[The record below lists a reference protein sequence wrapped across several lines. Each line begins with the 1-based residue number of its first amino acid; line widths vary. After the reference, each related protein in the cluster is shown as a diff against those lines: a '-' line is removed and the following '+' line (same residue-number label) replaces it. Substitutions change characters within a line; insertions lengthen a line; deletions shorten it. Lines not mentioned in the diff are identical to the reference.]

1 MEKYLIKPQAIIQ
14 DKRLTST
21 ESDYLC
27 LIFQLCNANGCTASN
42 QYFADYFGVSRAR
55 ATQVIAELRRKG
67 FITTQEQKSGG
78 KTIERT
84 ITIIDHNSKESLSSN
99 GKESELKLSN
109 GKEILPSNGKESL
122 SNTGFM
128 ARKPYHPMVRNPNF
142 DGKKTYNHTLEETI
156 DNTKEKKENNKKKEK
171 KEISPFFADA
181 EPSQDAT
188 ILDDWDE
195 TEATEYVFVL
205 QDGSQWYLPDE
216 KFTEY
221 NRTFVDIDVAAEL
234 RKAAQWLRDNP
245 GRRKT
250 ARGMPRFLSG
260 WLGRVESK
268 KPAKALRELPE
279 ANFRAVFNKLGVPRD
294 IQDKLEA
301 EGWTV

>member
-1 MEKYLIKPQAIIQ
+1 MNNGVKLCRIPGAILY
-14 DKRLTST
+14 DSRLTPAEKVLLGLAWSFPDGLQLSNA
-21 ESDYLC
+21 EIGRILC
-27 LIFQLCNANGCTASN
+27 KHQVT
-42 QYFADYFGVSRAR
+42 VSRIIKKLEADGWLKITGNQSR
-55 ATQVIAELRRKG
+55 WRRIYFNNDVKVKDG
-67 FITTQEQKSGG
+67 DTLAFCDSTLAFHSVYFSPHAKQNRR
-78 KTIERT
+78 IE
-84 ITIIDHNSKESLSSN
+84 
-99 GKESELKLSN
+99 
-109 GKEILPSNGKESL
+109 
-122 SNTGFM
+122 
-128 ARKPYHPMVRNPNF
+128 
-142 DGKKTYNHTLEETI
+142 
-156 DNTKEKKENNKKKEK
+156 KEK

-188 ILDDWDE
+188 ILDDWEE
-195 TEATEYVFVL
+195 TEATDYVFVL